1 MKKSAQL
8 FAYMQKKL
16 YLCSVNHLYIN
27 QILLHYG
34 KEIYL
39 PDLRIRT

>member
-1 MKKSAQL
+1 MAQL

-16 YLCSVNHLYIN
+16 YLCSVKHLFIN
-27 QILLHYG
+27 QISQHYG

-39 PDLRIRT
+39 PDLRLRT